1 MKKTLRIILISLAIL
16 LSLTILIAVTIPVLF
31 KDKIKSKVEQ
41 VINESIN
48 ADVSFGDYKLGFFRS
63 FPDLSFSL
71 DKINVK
77 GIGKFEKDTLASV
90 KSVNLV
96 LNLLSLFKKTGI
108 EVKSVIIDE
117 ADVKTIVLNDGS
129 ANWDIMKETEE
140 ELPSESESAS
150 ELKILLKKVSLK
162 NSSVLYTDY
171 ESDIQVSLYD
181 VNSEIAGDLTA
192 NETNLLIKLNAGQL
206 SYSMEGMKY
215 LDRARLNSEMN
226 LLADLNKYKFTFREN
241 YIAIND
247 LKILFSGWVSMPEED
262 IETDLDF
269 KSEQTS
275 FKTLL
280 SLVPAFYLKDFNDL
294 KAEGEFNLAGSA
306 KGIYSD
312 ADSTLPDITLNL
324 QIRDGLV
331 KYPLLPE
338 QISKINMKSDL
349 FVDGKDMDKTRLNID
364 AFHMELAGNPF
375 DMTLALKTPVSDPD
389 IKGTAKGKLNL
400 DALSKAL
407 PLDSIGLSGLID
419 LSVDM
424 EGKVS
429 MIEKKQFE
437 KFRASGSMNIS
448 DMKVEMK
455 EYPEVIINTAQF
467 KFTPAFA
474 EMNQAEILIGKNS
487 DFNVNGRLENYIP
500 YILRNDVIKG
510 NLNLRSNLI
519 DFSEIMSEIA
529 SETYEED
536 DTSSLAVIKV
546 PENIDFDFTAVID
559 QFKYGKINAENV
571 RGHIIARDG
580 TVSIKETG
588 MNILGGQISL
598 NALYDTRD
606 TLKPVV
612 KAELSMQRMGIKEA
626 FNTFNTV
633 QKLAPAAKG
642 VDGRMTAKLSYS
654 SLLRKDFMPVIQ
666 TITGGGKLESE
677 EVKLMESVSFE
688 KMKEVLKLRNDYTNV
703 FKDINVSFKI
713 NEGRIYV
720 APFNTRVGNIKMNI
734 SGDQGIDQTLN
745 YVIKTEIP
753 RTELGSSVNSLIDN
767 MSAQAAM
774 FGLAFKPAEI
784 MKINVKVTGT
794 FLKPVITP
802 FFGDT
807 PVEGSTGL
815 KQEAAEAAKQFVDNA
830 ADQARGKARA
840 EAQKQG
846 DMLVQ
851 EAEEKAQQIRDEAV
865 KLAEKIRKEADD
877 QARKLLKEAES
888 KGTVAKLAAGKG
900 AEKIKAEAEK
910 RAQQVI
916 EEADKKANSIVE
928 EAKTKRE
935 EMINKI

>member
-1 MKKTLRIILISLAIL
+1 MKKTLRVIITSLAIL
-16 LSLTILIAVTIPVLF
+16 LLLTILTAVIIPVLF

-48 ADVSFGDYKLGFFRS
+48 AKVSFGDYKLGFFRN
-63 FPDLSFSL
+63 FPNISFSL
-71 DKINVK
+71 DHLTVK
-77 GIGKFEKDTLASV
+77 GIDKFENDTLASV
-90 KSVNLV
+90 KSLNLV
-96 LNLLSLFKKTGI
+96 LNLSSLFKKTGI
-108 EVKSVIIDE
+108 EVKSVVIDD
-117 ADVKTIVLNDGS
+117 AKIKTVVLSDGS
-129 ANWDIMKETEE
+129 ANWDIIKESGEE
-140 ELPSESESAS
+140 TPEEPESSS
-150 ELKILLKKVSLK
+150 GLKILLKKVSLLH
-162 NSSVLYTDY
+162 SSVLYTDY
-171 ESDIQVSLYD
+171 ESDMQVSLYD
-181 VNSEIAGDLTA
+181 IYSELTGDLTA
-192 NETNLLIKLNAGQL
+192 NETDLYIKLNAGQL
-206 SYSMEGMKY
+206 NYSMDGMKY
-215 LDRARLNSEMN
+215 LDRARLSADID
-226 LLADLNKYKFTFREN
+226 LLADLDKYKFTFREN
-241 YIAIND
+241 YLSIND

-275 FKTLL
+275 FKALL
-280 SLVPAFYLKDFNDL
+280 SLVPAFYMKDFGSL
-294 KAEGEFNLAGSA
+294 KADGEFNLSGSA
-306 KGIYSD
+306 KGVYSD

-324 QIRDGLV
+324 QVRNGLV

-338 QISKINMKSDL
+338 QISNINIRSDL
-349 FVDGKDMDKTRLNID
+349 FVDGKDMDKTTLNID

-389 IKGTAKGKLNL
+389 IKGSVKGKI
-400 DALSKAL
+400 DFGALSKAL
-407 PLDSIGLSGLID
+407 PLDSISLSGLVD
-419 LSVDM
+419 LSV
-424 EGKVS
+424 ELNGRLS

-437 KFRASGSMNIS
+437 KFRASGSMTVS

-455 EYPEVIINTAQF
+455 EYPEVSIKTAQF
-467 KFTPAFA
+467 EFSPAFA
-474 EMNQAEILIGKNS
+474 EMKQANMVIGQNS
-487 DFNVNGRLENYIP
+487 DFNISGRLENYIP
-500 YILRNDVIKG
+500 YMLRNDVIKG
-510 NLNLRSNLI
+510 NLSLHSRLI
-519 DFSEIMSEIA
+519 DFSEIMSKIVTGTE
-529 SETYEED
+529 EED

-546 PENIDFDFTAVID
+546 PENIDFDFTAMID
-559 QFKYGKINAENV
+559 QFKYGRINAGDV
-571 RGHIIARDG
+571 RGHIIVKDG
-580 TVSIKETG
+580 TVSVRETG

-612 KAELSMQRMGIKEA
+612 RAELAMQGMGIRDA

-633 QKLAPAAKG
+633 QRLAPAAKG
-642 VDGRMTAKLSYS
+642 VDGKMTAKLSYS
-654 SLLRKDFMPVIQ
+654 SLLRKDFMPVIR

-677 EVKLMESVSFE
+677 EVKLIESASFDR
-688 KMKEVLKLRNDYTNV
+688 MKEVLKLRNDYTNV

-720 APFNTRVGNIKMNI
+720 SPFNTRVGNIKMNI

-753 RTELGSSVNSLIDN
+753 RSELGSSVNSLIDN

-794 FLKPVITP
+794 FGKPVITP
-802 FFGDT
+802 FFGET
-807 PVEGSTGL
+807 PVEGGAGL
-815 KQEAAEAAKQFVDNA
+815 KQEAAEAARQFIDNT
-830 ADQARGKARA
+830 ADQAREKAKA

-851 EAEEKAQQIRDEAV
+851 EAEGKAQQIRDEAA

-877 QARKLLKEAES
+877 QAQKLIKEAET

-916 EEADKKANSIVE
+916 KEADEKANSMVQ
-928 EAKTKRE
+928 EAKSKRE
-935 EMINKI
+935 ELINKI